1 MRHFLGPAF
10 CTWEGSRIFGTLFPG
25 NPLAHDSSPA
35 LPTYQ
40 DRWLRALGVP
50 LITAFEYYLTYDN
63 IQFNGLFVYEVLSD
77 GLKILLIWQLLRWI
91 VTRLDGKVP
100 WEKGLLRRLAVQ
112 LPLTCLAGIA
122 LLTSL
127 VQLEYRFIRPYPVQ
141 HFFDFDV
148 VIALIFLLFFNVLYV
163 SLYFYDSYRRSK
175 AEKEAL
181 AGRLQAISVPP
192 PVAAPPRKPGEVVV
206 RVGSREVVIPLEDI
220 LCLYSEEKETYLL
233 HQDGKVYLMD
243 ASLDKL
249 EAQLGPP
256 VFFRAN
262 RKFILTR
269 KIIETVRPDTYG
281 KVAVGLKPAARL
293 PEQITIS
300 RDKAAPFRDWLKS

>member
-1 MRHFLGPAF
+1 
-10 CTWEGSRIFGTLFPG
+10 
-25 NPLAHDSSPA
+25 
-35 LPTYQ
+35 
-40 DRWLRALGVP
+40 VP
-50 LITAFEYYLTYDN
+50 VITAFEYYLTYDN
-63 IQFNGLFVYEVLSD
+63 IRFNGLFLYEVGSD

-91 VTRLDGKVP
+91 VIRLDGKLA
-100 WEKGLLRRLAVQ
+100 WDKGPLPRLAVQ

-122 LLTSL
+122 LLTGL
-127 VQLEYRFIRPYPVQ
+127 VHLEYRFIRPYPVE
-141 HFFDFDV
+141 HFFEFDV
-148 VIALIFLLFFNVLYV
+148 IIALIFLLLFNVLYA

-181 AGRLQAISVPP
+181 AERLQAIPVAP
-192 PVAAPPRKPGEVVV
+192 PVASPPRKPEEVVV
-206 RVGSREVVIPLEDI
+206 RAGPREVVIPLEDI
-220 LCLYSEEKETYLL
+220 LCFYSEEKETYLL

-256 VFFRAN
+256 AFFRAN

-269 KIIETVRPDTYG
+269 KVIETVRPDTYG

-293 PEQITIS
+293 PGQITIS

>member
-1 MRHFLGPAF
+1 M
-10 CTWEGSRIFGTLFPG
+10 
-25 NPLAHDSSPA
+25 AHDSSNT
-35 LPTYQ
+35 LPIYR

-63 IQFNGLFVYEVLSD
+63 IQFNGLFLYEVLSD

-91 VTRLDGKVP
+91 VTQLDEKLP
-100 WEKGLLRRLAVQ
+100 WDKGVSPRLALQ
-112 LPLTCLAGIA
+112 IPLTCLAGIA
-122 LLTSL
+122 LLTGL
-127 VQLEYRFIRPYPVQ
+127 VHLEYGFIRPYPVK

-148 VIALIFLLFFNVLYV
+148 VIALIFLLLFNVLYV

-181 AGRLQAISVPP
+181 AERLQAIPVPP
-192 PVAAPPRKPGEVVV
+192 PIASPPRKPESVVV
-206 RVGSREVVIPLEDI
+206 RVGHREVIIPLEDV
-220 LCLYSEEKETYLL
+220 LCFYSEEKETYLL
-233 HQDGKVYLMD
+233 HQDGKIYLMD

-269 KIIETVRPDTYG
+269 KIIDTVRPDTYG
-281 KVAVGLKPAARL
+281 KVAVGLKPAVRL
-293 PEQITIS
+293 PQQITIS

>member
-1 MRHFLGPAF
+1 M
-10 CTWEGSRIFGTLFPG
+10 
-25 NPLAHDSSPA
+25 
-35 LPTYQ
+35 
-40 DRWLRALGVP
+40 
-50 LITAFEYYLTYDN
+50 
-63 IQFNGLFVYEVLSD
+63 
-77 GLKILLIWQLLRWI
+77 
-91 VTRLDGKVP
+91 
-100 WEKGLLRRLAVQ
+100 
-112 LPLTCLAGIA
+112 
-122 LLTSL
+122 
-127 VQLEYRFIRPYPVQ
+127 
-141 HFFDFDV
+141 
-148 VIALIFLLFFNVLYV
+148 IALIFLLLFNVLCV
-163 SLYFYDSYRRSK
+163 SLYFYDSYRRSQ

-181 AGRLQAISVPP
+181 AERLQAVPVSP
-192 PVAAPPRKPGEVVV
+192 HIASPQRKPEEVVV
-206 RVGSREVVIPLEDI
+206 RVGPREVVIPLEAI

-293 PEQITIS
+293 PEQIIIS
-300 RDKAAPFRDWLKS
+300 RDKAAPFRDWLRS